1 MRGRGER
8 RRRAAGLQPVRTD
21 AGPGPSDAVRA
32 PWFGSRAL
40 FPFGA
45 VAALS
50 GFAAM
55 AAEIGWARLAALL
68 FGPTIYTFACVIAAV
83 ILGVALGSAA
93 AARLGDRRG
102 PRFWLAAV
110 QLLGAASSAAVA
122 WFGSGLVLPVGGL
135 IAENAGDVPHLLN
148 LQFLGTAAVLLLPGL
163 AFGATFPLA
172 VAGAAVSAND
182 SAQEAGRATGTIYAT
197 NAGGNVLG
205 ALAAGFWL
213 IRGSG
218 SRPPSWPRSLP
229 SSSRPSS
236 RVPGS

>member
-1 MRGRGER
+1 MVR
-8 RRRAAGLQPVRTD
+8 QP
-21 AGPGPSDAVRA
+21 G
-32 PWFGSRAL
+32 AL
-40 FPFGA
+40 PFGGI
-45 VAALS
+45 AALS

-93 AARLGDRRG
+93 AARLPGRSAG
-102 PRFWLAAV
+102 GSVSSPRFWLAAV

-122 WFGSGLVLPVGGL
+122 WFGSGLVLPVGEL
-135 IAENAGDVPHLLN
+135 IAGNAGDVPHLLN
-148 LQFLGTAAVLLLPGL
+148 VQFLGTAAVLLLPGL

-172 VAGAAVSAND
+172 VAGAAASAND

-213 IRGSG
+213 IPWFGIEAALVAAVLAQLLAAFLAS
-218 SRPPSWPRSLP
+218 
-229 SSSRPSS
+229 
-236 RVPGS
+236 PGS